1 MRSAHTTVI
10 VNIHSQHNM
19 YYPSIESASSFYSQ
33 IVCTIIPHRKSM
45 RLIEE
50 HGKESINWQLETLL
64 KTVPTDGFKNREIE
78 KKNPIKNH
86 ILASLF

>member
-19 YYPSIESASSFYSQ
+19 YYPSIESAAEHSIFVASSFYSQ
-33 IVCTIIPHRKSM
+33 IVCRIIPHRKSM

-50 HGKESINWQLETLL
+50 HGKESINWQLELLL
-64 KTVPTDGFKNREIE
+64 KMVPTDGFKNREIE
-78 KKNPIKNH
+78 KK
-86 ILASLF
+86 IL